1 MDQVGVGVVGC
12 GFVGLGAHVSSFAK
26 IEGSRLAA
34 VADPDPKRLGKA
46 AEKYRPQATYQDYSD
61 LVADPAVQA
70 VVIALPT
77 PLHGK
82 VAMAA
87 IEAGKHV
94 LCEMPLAANME
105 EADQMIAA
113 ARKQG
118 VVLMPSLTFRFTP
131 NYVKVKQTIDS
142 GELGV
147 PTTVLYREFISASDL
162 AMQWPPGSWMW
173 DRQASGGPL
182 FTLSVWSIDLF
193 RWLLG
198 SEITE
203 ASGAANY
210 TTLDQFG
217 GTLGYD
223 ASATVKFANGVV
235 GCLQYSGTVTPAAS
249 TSYLEVVGSSTQ
261 VIKATGNE
269 TVTRY
274 ADSPRVTEWYVKE
287 HGARQWGHYQQ
298 DQHFIECLLA
308 GREPSITPED
318 GRKAMEIALK
328 IA

>member
-1 MDQVGVGVVGC
+1 MDQIGVGVVGC

-26 IEGSRLAA
+26 ISGSRLAA
-34 VADPDPKRLGKA
+34 IADPDPARLAKG
-46 AEKYRPQATYQDYSD
+46 AEKYRPQAAYQDYAD

-70 VVIALPT
+70 VVVALPT
-77 PLHGK
+77 PLHAK

-87 IEAGKHV
+87 IAAGKHV
-94 LCEMPLAANME
+94 LCEMPLAASME
-105 EADQMIAA
+105 EADQMIEAA
-113 ARKQG
+113 QKQG

-131 NYVKVKQTIDS
+131 NYVKVKESIAS
-142 GELGV
+142 GELGT
-147 PTTVLYREFISASDL
+147 PTAVLYREFISASDL

-173 DRQASGGPL
+173 NRESSGGPL

-193 RWLLG
+193 RWLLD

-203 ASGAANY
+203 AHGAANY
-210 TTLDQFG
+210 TVLEQFG

-223 ASATVKFANGVV
+223 ASATVKFANGAV

-249 TSYLEVVGSSTQ
+249 TSYLEVVGSSTH
-261 VIKATGNE
+261 VVKATGNE
-269 TVTRY
+269 TLTRY
-274 ADSPRVTEWYVKE
+274 AESPRVTEWYLKE
-287 HGARQWGHYQQ
+287 HGARQWGHFQK

-308 GREPSITPED
+308 GRTPSIAPAD
-318 GRKAMEIALK
+318 GRKAMEIALR

>member
-1 MDQVGVGVVGC
+1 MGTIGVGVVGC

-26 IEGSRLAA
+26 IDGSRLAA

-46 AEKYRPQATYQDYSD
+46 ADKYRPQAAYQDYQE
-61 LVADPAVQA
+61 LVADPNVQA
-70 VVIALPT
+70 VVVALPT
-77 PLHGK
+77 PLHAP

-105 EADQMIAA
+105 QADRMIAA
-113 ARKQG
+113 AEKKG

-131 NYVKVKQTIDS
+131 NYVRVKNSIAA
-142 GELGV
+142 GEVGAV
-147 PTTVLYREFISASDL
+147 TTVLYREFISASDL

-173 DRQASGGPL
+173 DRSSSGGPL
-182 FTLSVWSIDLF
+182 FTLSVWSIDMF
-193 RWLLG
+193 RWLMG
-198 SEITE
+198 CEITE
-203 ASGAANY
+203 VCGAANY

-217 GTLGYD
+217 GTTGYD
-223 ASATVKFANGVV
+223 ASAVVKFANGVV
-235 GCLQYSGTVTPAAS
+235 GCLQYSGTVTPSAS
-249 TSYLEVVGSSTQ
+249 TSYLEVIGSSTN
-261 VIKATGNE
+261 VVKATGNE

-274 ADSPRVTEWYVKE
+274 APDPRITEWYVKE
-287 HGARQWGHYQQ
+287 RGARQWGHYQQ
-298 DQHFIECLLA
+298 DEHFIECLLA
-308 GREPSITPED
+308 GRDASITPED